1 MADIPFELD
10 EEGAAVLQPLI
21 TARGHGSLVE
31 LLNESPCPAAMGA
44 PRRAGRACHAAVDPQ
59 TGTGTPY
66 PTFTFTPTAP
76 PAPPTI

>member
-31 LLNESPCPAAMGA
+31 LLNKALALLRWVHREEQ
-44 PRRAGRACHAAVDPQ
+44 AGRVTAVDPQ